1 MQRFLAISLLSAT
14 LIAAGSCES
23 SAEEETHP
31 MAASGNWI
39 ALAHS
44 ESTLAPPD
52 VCLAVEQSGRA
63 ALRAQDGNVEFRM
76 TNSEWSLPSGVKG
89 TVILS
94 IAGKD
99 TALDIVSNTSVM
111 VVAEMS
117 KEQVLQMLDSM
128 TKASSMIAKAGK
140 DKPVTISLSGSN
152 KVLSV
157 FRTCAGLQGTSGGG
171 ANPF

>member
-1 MQRFLAISLLSAT
+1 
-14 LIAAGSCES
+14 
-23 SAEEETHP
+23 
-31 MAASGNWI
+31 
-39 ALAHS
+39 
-44 ESTLAPPD
+44 
-52 VCLAVEQSGRA
+52 
-63 ALRAQDGNVEFRM
+63 M